1 VDSLEN
7 TLQLTV
13 TLHAGRR
20 SERQVEL
27 PQGSSYFDLL
37 KVLQVNPETVVVF
50 RDGVPVA
57 FDSAV
62 EAGSIDVMRVV
73 SGG

>member
-1 VDSLEN
+1 MKV
-7 TLQLTV
+7 TV
-13 TLHAGRR
+13 KLFVGEVSSR
-20 SERQVEL
+20 EVEL
-27 PQGSSYFDLL
+27 PEGATYFDLL
-37 KVLQVNPETVVVF
+37 SFLKVNPETVVVF

-62 EAGSIDVMRVV
+62 EPAPRIEVMRVV